1 MLLWVYIRIHG
12 CCGSKLK
19 AKLRSSTKQTS
30 YKAILQ
36 AYWNSLL
43 FYTNWQ
49 ADKLVPDPHMFFFSG
64 QRKAL
69 INITLWTRTPWN
81 HDWRHNSHKAASQT
95 PTCDI
100 SNSLT
105 SPIPIKPPS
114 FSPFTTSSSSVVWRR
129 SLALERKDE
138 HFLFVLLPT
147 RNYTAVSSFMGITTF
162 KQQLIF
168 DSFQRGDEGDSKTQE
183 CLGCFSV
190 CIVQRVRGNG
200 EKSQLVAR
208 KTVTLHS
215 ESCNALTTKLNERDS
230 KQGRRENKER
240 RAEEKVVWET
250 EIKER
255 RIKRR

>member
-19 AKLRSSTKQTS
+19 AKLLSSTKQTS

-36 AYWNSLL
+36 AYWNSIL
-43 FYTNWQ
+43 FYTNTQ

-81 HDWRHNSHKAASQT
+81 HDWRHNSHKAASQN

-114 FSPFTTSSSSVVWRR
+114 FSPFTTLSSSVVWGR
-129 SLALERKDE
+129 SLALERKEE

-147 RNYTAVSSFMGITTF
+147 RNHTAVSSFMGITTF

-168 DSFQRGDEGDSKTQE
+168 DSFQRGDEGDFENSRMFRLFF
-183 CLGCFSV
+183 CLY
-190 CIVQRVRGNG
+190 R
-200 EKSQLVAR
+200 
-208 KTVTLHS
+208 S
-215 ESCNALTTKLNERDS
+215 ESERKWGKVPTCGLENCDLALWILQHIDDKMKWEGFKARQEGKQRKEGRGEGGLRDWN
-230 KQGRRENKER
+230 QRE
-240 RAEEKVVWET
+240 T
-250 EIKER
+250 D
-255 RIKRR
+255 